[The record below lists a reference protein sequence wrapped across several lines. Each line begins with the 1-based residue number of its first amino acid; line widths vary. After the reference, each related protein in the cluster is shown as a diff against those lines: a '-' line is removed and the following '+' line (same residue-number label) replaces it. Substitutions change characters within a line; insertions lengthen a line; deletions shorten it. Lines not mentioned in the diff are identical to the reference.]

1 MPLLVQIDAA
11 IDVASGAGQLTV
23 DLTQTRQPLGWD
35 VAGEI
40 EGQPLQAG
48 EDGAALPHL
57 GGFQRPYAE
66 AAAHVGLENTFPR
79 EPKQGLADRCS
90 ANPQLDREIGV
101 ADPACGGE
109 VSPVDPGENGVVDLI
124 TKRRPGN
131 HEGIPSMVGI
141 LYTISISTRQARP
154 YPLQRAFMHKCLVP
168 VLLAVLTGRLAAQS
182 EAALRE
188 YFEGR
193 TVTSRLALP
202 GTEDGVDV
210 YPGTARPL
218 DYPKYASRLKNYG
231 TAIKPG
237 EPVTVTKIRVKSK
250 HIEFQLGGGGYG
262 TFGDETSSNVS
273 TQEAPKTKREKNLE
287 VEVKRETDP
296 VRKRAMNEELDDLKA
311 ERERENAR
319 NRSAVAEAE
328 EHRKQNVRQRRLEG
342 GSRFNIRYPAG
353 VPAEALTPES
363 VTTALAQYVDFE
375 PTGLAAA
382 RPSIPLQPAAQSPR
396 SGLPRKGML
405 LQDVDALLG
414 AAAKSSERKEG
425 TLRVETREY
434 ATPDGRVTAEFVEG
448 VLIRY
453 RIASE

>member
-1 MPLLVQIDAA
+1 M
-11 IDVASGAGQLTV
+11 SK
-23 DLTQTRQPLGWD
+23 W
-35 VAGEI
+35 
-40 EGQPLQAG
+40 
-48 EDGAALPHL
+48 
-57 GGFQRPYAE
+57 
-66 AAAHVGLENTFPR
+66 
-79 EPKQGLADRCS
+79 
-90 ANPQLDREIGV
+90 
-101 ADPACGGE
+101 
-109 VSPVDPGENGVVDLI
+109 
-124 TKRRPGN
+124 
-131 HEGIPSMVGI
+131 
-141 LYTISISTRQARP
+141 
-154 YPLQRAFMHKCLVP
+154 LVP
-168 VLLAVLTGRLAAQS
+168 VLLATMTSHLAAQS
-182 EAALRE
+182 EAALKE
-188 YFEGR
+188 YFEGK

-218 DYPKYASRLKNYG
+218 DYPKYANRLKNYG

-287 VEVKRETDP
+287 AEVKRETDP
-296 VRKRAMNEELDDLKA
+296 VKKRAMNEELDDLKA

-363 VTTALAQYVDFE
+363 VTTALAQYLDFE
-375 PTGLAAA
+375 PTGSAAA

>member
-1 MPLLVQIDAA
+1 MVQWFQPALALV
-11 IDVASGAGQLTV
+11 
-23 DLTQTRQPLGWD
+23 
-35 VAGEI
+35 
-40 EGQPLQAG
+40 
-48 EDGAALPHL
+48 
-57 GGFQRPYAE
+57 
-66 AAAHVGLENTFPR
+66 AAAAP
-79 EPKQGLADRCS
+79 
-90 ANPQLDREIGV
+90 
-101 ADPACGGE
+101 
-109 VSPVDPGENGVVDLI
+109 
-124 TKRRPGN
+124 
-131 HEGIPSMVGI
+131 
-141 LYTISISTRQARP
+141 
-154 YPLQRAFMHKCLVP
+154 
-168 VLLAVLTGRLAAQS
+168 LAAQS
-182 EAALRE
+182 EAALKE
-188 YFEGR
+188 HFEGQM
-193 TVTSRLALP
+193 VTPKLGMP

-287 VEVKRETDP
+287 AEFKRETDP
-296 VRKRAMNEELDDLKA
+296 VKNRAMNEELDDLKA

-353 VPAEALTPES
+353 VPAEALAPES
-363 VTTALAQYVDFE
+363 VTTALAQYLDFGQTASAVA
-375 PTGLAAA
+375 P
-382 RPSIPLQPAAQSPR
+382 PSITLQPAAPSPR

-405 LQDVDALLG
+405 LQEVDALLG
-414 AAAKSSERKEG
+414 PAAKSTERKEG